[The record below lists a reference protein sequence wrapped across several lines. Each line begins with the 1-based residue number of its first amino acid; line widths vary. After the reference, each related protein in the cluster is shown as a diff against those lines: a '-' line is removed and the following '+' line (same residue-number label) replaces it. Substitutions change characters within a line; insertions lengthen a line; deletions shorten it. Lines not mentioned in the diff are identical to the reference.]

1 MDPDDEDEKYEE
13 SKAYE
18 EDEEDELAEDESR
31 AKDLFRGLKRERP
44 ESMNL
49 ATDHKK

>member
-31 AKDLFRGLKRERP
+31 AKDLSRGLKRERL

-49 ATDHKK
+49 ATDYKK